1 MRPISVGAN
10 LVAGTKTTL
19 YTIPK
24 QNVGK
29 WCLLYAV
36 NNSSSSKTV
45 SAWWYDK
52 SANVEIKVVE
62 DYPLTAKNFLKIDG
76 GAYTLLEEGDEI
88 RIQSESGSTC
98 SCIITVELE
107 YTNVKQKGGS

>member
-10 LVAGTKTTL
+10 LVANTKTTL
-19 YTIPK
+19 YTIPR
-24 QNVGK
+24 QNTGRWV
-29 WCLLYAV
+29 LLYAI
-36 NNSSSSKTV
+36 NNTSSAKDV

-52 SANVEIKVVE
+52 SSNTEIAVV
-62 DYPLTAKNFLKIDG
+62 DNYPLAAKNFLKIDG

-88 RIQSESGSTC
+88 RVKSETGSTV

>member
-1 MRPISVGAN
+1 MRPISVGTN

-19 YTIPK
+19 YTVPK

-29 WCLLYAV
+29 WCLLYAI
-36 NNSSSSKTV
+36 NNTASAKNI

-52 SANVEIKVVE
+52 STNTEIAVVE
-62 DYPLTAKNFLKIDG
+62 NYPLASKNFLKIDG

-88 RIQSESGSTC
+88 RIQSEAGSTC

>member
-1 MRPISVGAN
+1 VRPISVGAN
-10 LVAGTKTTL
+10 LVANTKTTL

-29 WCLLYAV
+29 WNLLYAI
-36 NNSSSSKTV
+36 NNTASAKNF

-52 SANVEIKVVE
+52 STNTEIAIV
-62 DYPLTAKNFLKIDG
+62 DAYPLASKNFLKFDG
-76 GAYTLLEEGDEI
+76 GAYVLLEEGDEI
-88 RIQSESGSTC
+88 RVLSETGSTC
-98 SCIITVELE
+98 SCIVTVELE